1 MAAIKKFCGKPGK
14 AKNISNGIAERDVK
28 QLRSLE
34 LTVIEAH
41 KLPSHKVSHPY
52 SMISLNEVKT
62 CRTKTQEGNTPI
74 WSEEFKF
81 K

>member
-1 MAAIKKFCGKPGK
+1 MEAIQQFCGKSKP
-14 AKNISNGIAERDVK
+14 ADVDNVDVK

-41 KLPSHKVSHPY
+41 KLPQNKVSHVY
-52 SMISLNEVKT
+52 CFISLNEVKT
-62 CRTKTQEGNTPI
+62 CRTKTFEGQKPL
-74 WSEEFKF
+74 WSEDFKF